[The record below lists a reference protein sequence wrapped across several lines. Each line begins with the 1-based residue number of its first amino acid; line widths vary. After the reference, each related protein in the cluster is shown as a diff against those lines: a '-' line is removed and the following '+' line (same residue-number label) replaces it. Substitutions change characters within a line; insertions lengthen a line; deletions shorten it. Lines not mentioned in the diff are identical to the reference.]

1 MKTGQLARGRQAH
14 GRAGNGHVS
23 RVSEH
28 ADGGEPRASARNVPR
43 PEALPALGSE
53 GVHVRTQSPAQGA
66 TSESPGKRH
75 RGWRVLSR
83 TYGRNLRPPCFA
95 PKTFPGEIRTGSE
108 MGKNTHEANSRA
120 EGHEGKTSSAEAAGG
135 RFMGERER
143 ETRARGGH
151 PDTPS
156 SRASLRQEARSGA
169 PVPWKRRSSVK
180 PTASRGFQNKLKTLG
195 VRVVNQQYVCSIQRL
210 NSHPLH
216 PIK

>member
-1 MKTGQLARGRQAH
+1 MNTRTAGSRGRPPGTCH
-14 GRAGNGHVS
+14 GPRLCLHLAPRECTCGRRARPGARRRSH
-23 RVSEH
+23 RERD
-28 ADGGEPRASARNVPR
+28 AERARAACARAR
-43 PEALPALGSE
+43 A
-53 GVHVRTQSPAQGA
+53 
-66 TSESPGKRH
+66 
-75 RGWRVLSR
+75 
-83 TYGRNLRPPCFA
+83 YGRNLRPPCFA

-120 EGHEGKTSSAEAAGG
+120 EGHEGKTSSAEAAGEY
-135 RFMGERER
+135 FTGERER

-151 PDTPS
+151 PDAPS

-180 PTASRGFQNKLKTLG
+180 PTAFRRFQNKLRTLG